1 MDRRAFFGVAVGS
14 AALLA
19 LGTGPSEASPAAL
32 PRLSPL
38 LPPDD
43 AAPAVATEAD
53 LSEARGEDVRW
64 HRRRRV
70 CTVYRSRPPRRVCR
84 WVRY

>member
-19 LGTGPSEASPAAL
+19 LGTRPSQASPAAL

-38 LPPDD
+38 LSPDGS
-43 AAPAVATEAD
+43 AAVATEAD
-53 LSEARGEDVRW
+53 LAEARIEDVRW